1 MEFVHTTQELE
12 MRIGQVL
19 YWSQSCSVYFKLHFV
34 KKMALPRLKI
44 TLPILVLYV
53 MILLSMQFC
62 VFAVNFSAC
71 TRWVK
76 ENFFKI
82 SITVKHI
89 TTRSPWGEG
98 RETHWGEGDRKTNRG
113 GGRNEEKQT
122 ENQNRNK
129 VTLGRKK
136 QRKKK
141 QRMENENREK
151 LLARKKT
158 PSSKFCS
165 REKTRFWRSFSR

>member
-1 MEFVHTTQELE
+1 
-12 MRIGQVL
+12 
-19 YWSQSCSVYFKLHFV
+19 
-34 KKMALPRLKI
+34 MALPRLKI

-53 MILLSMQFC
+53 MILLSIQFC

-113 GGRNEEKQT
+113 GGETHSSRETEKRIAGGT
-122 ENQNRNK
+122 
-129 VTLGRKK
+129 
-136 QRKKK
+136 
-141 QRMENENREK
+141 EK
-151 LLARKKT
+151 LKAGGFKGV
-158 PSSKFCS
+158 SMKF
-165 REKTRFWRSFSR
+165 

>member
-1 MEFVHTTQELE
+1 MTFTGVINNINPLSAMYGVCSHDLRIRNENCTSFVL
-12 MRIGQVL
+12 I
-19 YWSQSCSVYFKLHFV
+19 SKLFCILLV
-34 KKMALPRLKI
+34 TFCEKMALPRLKI

-113 GGRNEEKQT
+113 
-122 ENQNRNK
+122 
-129 VTLGRKK
+129 
-136 QRKKK
+136 
-141 QRMENENREK
+141 
-151 LLARKKT
+151 
-158 PSSKFCS
+158 F
-165 REKTRFWRSFSR
+165 

>member
-1 MEFVHTTQELE
+1 
-12 MRIGQVL
+12 
-19 YWSQSCSVYFKLHFV
+19 
-34 KKMALPRLKI
+34 MALPRVKI

-98 RETHWGEGDRKTNRG
+98 RETHWGKVSGVCQEHFNDVLRVLLGWFKVLSKEFQASLKDVSRVS
-113 GGRNEEKQT
+113 QT
-122 ENQNRNK
+122 YSK
-129 VTLGRKK
+129 VF
-136 QRKKK
+136 Q
-141 QRMENENREK
+141 E
-151 LLARKKT
+151 
-158 PSSKFCS
+158 
-165 REKTRFWRSFSR
+165 SFMSQLD